1 MGENAPDSSCRD
13 MTANLDNHALEIR
26 EITKTY
32 GTGAGVVHALTGVSL
47 VLGTG
52 TFTAVMGPS
61 GSGKSTLL
69 NCAAGLERPTAGT
82 VSVGGEPLTGR
93 REGAVTRIR
102 RARIGQVFQGFH
114 LIPYLSAA
122 QNVALPLRLA
132 GRRVDAARI
141 GTALDAVGLGSY
153 ADRLPSELSGGQQQR
168 VAIARVMVTDP
179 AVVLADEPTGQL
191 DTRSAREVLGLLRG
205 VVYRDGRTVMMV
217 THDPVAASYA
227 DQVVFLVDGVVVG
240 RMTHPSVDAV
250 ATRMA
255 NLDELTLVAT
265 GATR

>member
-1 MGENAPDSSCRD
+1 MHAP
-13 MTANLDNHALEIR
+13 
-26 EITKTY
+26 
-32 GTGAGVVHALTGVSL
+32 TGVSL

-69 NCAAGLERPTAGT
+69 NCAAGLERPTGGT
-82 VSVGGEPLTGR
+82 VAVGGEPLTDR

-114 LIPYLSAA
+114 LLPYLNAD

-132 GRRVDAARI
+132 GRRPDTGRVGA
-141 GTALDAVGLGSY
+141 ALDSVGLSGY
-153 ADRLPSELSGGQQQR
+153 GDRLPTWLLRRAAATRRHRPGDGHRPSGR
-168 VAIARVMVTDP
+168 ARRRAHRP
-179 AVVLADEPTGQL
+179 A

-205 VVYRDGRTVMMV
+205 AVDRDGRTVMMV

-227 DQVVFLVDGVVVG
+227 DQVVFLVDGAVVG
-240 RMTHPSVDAV
+240 RMTHPTVDAV
-250 ATRMA
+250 ATEMA
-255 NLDELTLVAT
+255 NLDGSTLVAN